1 MTNPHSGGMR
11 GIVILEVLSQVQEHI
26 GGQIQFQE
34 FFDLIVGTRSVTS
47 LGILPVVSDCNSYDQ
62 S

>member
-1 MTNPHSGGMR
+1 MR